1 MHISSVVVIDLY
13 LWFSFYKLGLR
24 WPHHYS
30 FLVQVIKQCLLLSP
44 LQFYTHLFHICKETC
59 SYKHN
64 SISQKIRPLLVA
76 WKDCFKWCILTK
88 LNSVLNK
95 TNCLSFTSETVV
107 GATRL
112 QVTNQRRTL
121 REKCQYSE
129 LFWSVFSRIGTE
141 CGAKAGKYRQDNSE
155 YGHFLR
161 SGNHIFYAL
170 FTYFLR
176 SGSRAY
182 SS

>member
-1 MHISSVVVIDLY
+1 M
-13 LWFSFYKLGLR
+13 
-24 WPHHYS
+24 
-30 FLVQVIKQCLLLSP
+30 
-44 LQFYTHLFHICKETC
+44 
-59 SYKHN
+59 
-64 SISQKIRPLLVA
+64 
-76 WKDCFKWCILTK
+76 
-88 LNSVLNK
+88 
-95 TNCLSFTSETVV
+95 
-107 GATRL
+107 GATLL

-121 REKCQYSE
+121 REKCQYPE
-129 LFWSVFSRIGTE
+129 LFWSVFARTGAE

-161 SGNHIFYAL
+161 SGNRIFYAL